1 MKTQNLSI
9 LPAFLIF
16 ATLLSGSASAA
27 STIFSLDYNT
37 ESSTPGDYNPNF
49 DQADPTTIS
58 TKTYTDLV
66 GFDGTR
72 ALQVEFDT
80 SPTAPFSVSYF
91 TNLGASTVDAPIS
104 TSESDY
110 TLSFDVR
117 IQGFNAATTSIFT
130 QYSITLND
138 EKYEGSFNAT
148 SAYQTV
154 MMSLSDLNSTGADTL
169 SLADFSTG
177 TRQFRVAFLGVD
189 SRFETVTDNNSYNVD
204 NVVLTQVPEPSSLAA
219 LSLAAGAGL
228 FLRRRRA

>member
-1 MKTQNLSI
+1 MQNLSI
-9 LPAFLIF
+9 LPAFLIS
-16 ATLLSGSASAA
+16 ASLLSGSASAA
-27 STIFSLDYNT
+27 STIFNLDYNNA
-37 ESSTPGDYNPNF
+37 SNPNPNF
-49 DQADPTTIS
+49 DQADPTGIS

-91 TNLGASTVDAPIS
+91 TNLGSSTVDAPTS

-117 IQGFNAATTSIFT
+117 IQGFNTGTTQTSA
-130 QYSITLND
+130 QYSIQLND
-138 EKYEGSFNAT
+138 EKYEGTFNAT
-148 SAYQTV
+148 AAYQTV
-154 MMSLSDLNSTGADTL
+154 MMSLSDLNNTGAGQSL
-169 SLADFSTG
+169 SLADFTTG
-177 TRQFRVAFLGVD
+177 TRQFRVAFLGLD
-189 SRFETVTDNNSYNVD
+189 NKFEAVTDNNSYNVD
-204 NVVLTQVPEPSSLAA
+204 NVLLTQVPEPSSLAA